1 MLEMSCNP
9 RPLYRS
15 WCGLESWALQNRR
28 SAVWLVML
36 GTAVDPTGGLLLA
49 LEHAYPNLHVVTVDL
64 EWLFRDLP
72 TKTLFSSGQ
81 WADSTWPAK
90 SLSNMARLALVW
102 HYGGFY
108 ADFDTVCLR
117 QTEHLRNVVGSQSA
131 NYVNNAIFHFDRHHP
146 FVHQNMERQNISFN
160 GALLNVNGVNIMSST
175 AKMACNTTN
184 FDELV
189 AQSRGKCRS
198 FTVLPQSAFYPV
210 SWENWKD
217 IFRLGAGPDLMK
229 KLNSSFVLHAWN
241 VFSAPYPVRVGR
253 GALYDLVSSAY
264 CPITKRR
271 VVDEERV
278 WYSPY

>member
-28 SAVWLVML
+28 SGVWLVML
-36 GTAVDPTGGLLLA
+36 GTAVDSTDGLLLA
-49 LEHAYPNLHVVTVDL
+49 LKQTYPNLHVVTVDL

-72 TKTLFSSGQ
+72 TNNLFSSGQ
-81 WADSTWPAK
+81 WVDSTWPAK
-90 SLSNMARLALVW
+90 SLSNMVRLAVVW

-117 QTEHLRNVVGSQSA
+117 PTEHLRNVVGSQSA
-131 NYVNNAIFHFDRHHP
+131 EYVNNAIFHFDRHHP
-146 FVHQNMERQNISFN
+146 FVHQNMERQNMNFN
-160 GALLNVNGVNIMSST
+160 GALLNVNGVNIMSNT

-189 AQSRGKCRS
+189 AKGRGLCQGFR
-198 FTVLPQSAFYPV
+198 VLPQSAFYPV
-210 SWENWKD
+210 SWENWRD
-217 IFRLGAGPDLMK
+217 IFRSGAGPNLMK
-229 KLNSSFVLHAWN
+229 ELNSSFVLHAWN
-241 VFSAPYPVRVGR
+241 VFSAANPVRVGTR
-253 GALYDLVSSAY
+253 TLYDLVSSAY

-271 VVDEERV
+271 VVDEARV
-278 WYSPY
+278 WDSLY